1 MKQEL
6 TIRTA
11 TEDDA
16 AALRKIYRPYVEKTA
31 ITFEYEVPELCE
43 FRQRIRN
50 ILEKYPYLVAEM
62 DGEIVG
68 YAYLSAFHPR
78 AAYQWCAETSIYV
91 DTEKKKLGIGGK
103 LYDALEAVAKE
114 QGILN
119 LNACIA
125 VPEKE
130 DEYLTLNSESFH
142 EHLGYHMVGK
152 FHNCGYKFGR
162 WYHMVWMEKMIGTH
176 EDKPKEV
183 KPFSQVK
190 ENITVNYGIK

>member
-1 MKQEL
+1 MEKEL

-11 TEDDA
+11 TEKDA
-16 AALRKIYRPYVEKTA
+16 AALLDIYRLYVEKTA
-31 ITFEYEVPELCE
+31 ITFEYEVPTLEE
-43 FRQRIRN
+43 FRQRIHQT
-50 ILEKYPYLVAEM
+50 LEKYPYLVAEA

-91 DTEKKKLGIGGK
+91 NTDKKKMGIGGR
-103 LYDALEAVAKE
+103 LYDALEQIAKE

-125 VPEKE
+125 VPEQD
-130 DEYLTLNSESFH
+130 DEYLPSNSESFH
-142 EHLGYHMVGK
+142 EHLGYQLVGK

-162 WYHMVWMEKMIGTH
+162 WYHMIWMEKMIGDH
-176 EDKPKEV
+176 GGKPEEII
-183 KPFSQVK
+183 PFPELK
-190 ENITVNYGIK
+190 K